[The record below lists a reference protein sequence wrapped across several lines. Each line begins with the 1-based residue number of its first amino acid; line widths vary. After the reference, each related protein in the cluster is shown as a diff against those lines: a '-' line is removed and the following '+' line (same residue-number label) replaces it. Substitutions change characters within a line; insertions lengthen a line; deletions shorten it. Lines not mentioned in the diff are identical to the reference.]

1 MADYKIITDSSV
13 DLSLEV
19 IQDLEL
25 EVVPFTGTIK
35 GDIFNDSPDMSEED
49 RASFYKKIKIGVS
62 PETPDISVEVFE
74 KLFRGYLEQGKGIL
88 YISQSSA
95 LSGCYEN
102 ACKAAESLQGS
113 FEESAIYIVDS
124 LNISA
129 GLGVLAF
136 SAGMFR
142 KEELSIEENYSKL
155 CEMVGQIHTY
165 VIVEDFVQLKK
176 CGYVNADESVGSA
189 AMKIKPVLIINN
201 EGKFEI
207 ISRQRGVNNALTYV
221 KEAME
226 GYSDLDDGIFVV
238 THCNAPDR
246 AEKFVE
252 NVTGSGLFTIF
263 TIGEAG
269 LFTGKSAGNGAIFAA
284 FIAK

>member
-102 ACKAAESLQGS
+102 ACKAAENLL
-113 FEESAIYIVDS
+113 YI
-124 LNISA
+124 
-129 GLGVLAF
+129 
-136 SAGMFR
+136 
-142 KEELSIEENYSKL
+142 
-155 CEMVGQIHTY
+155 
-165 VIVEDFVQLKK
+165 
-176 CGYVNADESVGSA
+176 
-189 AMKIKPVLIINN
+189 
-201 EGKFEI
+201 
-207 ISRQRGVNNALTYV
+207 
-221 KEAME
+221 
-226 GYSDLDDGIFVV
+226 
-238 THCNAPDR
+238 
-246 AEKFVE
+246 
-252 NVTGSGLFTIF
+252 
-263 TIGEAG
+263 
-269 LFTGKSAGNGAIFAA
+269 
-284 FIAK
+284 

>member
-49 RASFYKKIKIGVS
+49 RKSFYKKIKIGAS

-74 KLFRGYLEQGKGIL
+74 KIFRGYLEQGKGIL

-102 ACKAAESLQGS
+102 ACKAAENLQGS
-113 FEESAIYIVDS
+113 FEESTIYIVDS

-189 AMKIKPVLIINN
+189 AMKIKPVLVINN

-238 THCNAPDR
+238 AHCNAPDR